1 MSDILT
7 VQDLIN
13 EVRSDLDEEV
23 DTGTNDTNFFLDS
36 EFVVWMNKGI
46 RKVWQIAREAKEN
59 WFHRKVS
66 STDGK
71 LTIYGRAYDPAS
83 LQLTSGT
90 REVKLPPDCFEL
102 RLIEPITSSSE
113 EERDDGVEFIMT
125 DLANP
130 AYRRLSRQEGPEIG
144 GRYECDLIFRAD
156 GPVLTFA
163 PAIALSETMNIRI
176 EYVAAPRRLRQT
188 DTFEGTGLNEFM
200 LDAVAA
206 YVTYRARKKE
216 GNKGDIDTALAD
228 YGDQAGA
235 VRDSAGPRQSRDPEF
250 VHGFL
255 EDEIY

>member
-7 VQDLIN
+7 VQDLID
-13 EVRSDLDEEV
+13 EVRADLDEAADV
-23 DTGTNDTNFFLDS
+23 DGNDTTFYVDS
-36 EFVVWMNKGI
+36 EFVTWLNKGI

-59 WFHRKVS
+59 WFLRKMS

-71 LTIYGRAYDPAS
+71 KTIYGRAYDPAS
-83 LQLTSGT
+83 LTLTSGI
-90 REVKLPPDCFEL
+90 REIKLPPDCFEL
-102 RLIEPITSSSE
+102 RLIEPITSSTQ
-113 EERDDGVEFIMT
+113 EERDDDVEFILT

-130 AYRRLSRQEGPEIG
+130 AYRRLSRTEGPEIG
-144 GRYECDLIFRAD
+144 GRYECDLIFRES
-156 GPVLTFA
+156 GPVLSFA
-163 PAIALSETMNIRI
+163 PAVTLLTDMPIRI
-176 EYVAAPRRLRQT
+176 EYVAAPRRLRQR

-216 GNKGDIDTALAD
+216 GNAQDINVALQD
-228 YGDQAGA
+228 YSDEAGA

-250 VHGFL
+250 VPGFM